1 MVLKRNIGL
10 KPPVKQ
16 GLSLGVILWI
26 SFEAVQEALF
36 IHRLPIGCA

>member
-1 MVLKRNIGL
+1 MAS

-26 SFEAVQEALF
+26 SLQGLEEVPF
-36 IHRLPIGCA
+36 IHRVPMGCA